1 MYALDTTEARKADS
15 TGSMI
20 REIGKYKGKFTQA
33 ENITAKTGTKGITFR
48 FENEAGQKASLS
60 LYTTKDNGEKLMGF
74 QSLMAIMTCL
84 SLRGIKPVPGKVV
97 AWDSEAKA
105 EVTKD
110 GSVFPDLCNKPIGL
124 LLETED
130 YLTNQGQPRTRMVL
144 QGVFQASSELTAS
157 EILDKKT
164 SPEML
169 PKMVA
174 ALRHRPMKGGAKPAA
189 HSGGHMPDTGFEGMD
204 SDDIPFIHCSM
215 SYDMGTSKQRRMAN
229 TTF

>member
-1 MYALDTTEARKADS
+1 MYALDTNEARKADS

-60 LYTTKDNGEKLMGF
+60 LYTTKSDGEKLMGF
-74 QSLMAIMTCL
+74 RSLMAIMTCL
-84 SLRGIKPVPGKVV
+84 SLRGIKPAPGKVV
-97 AWDSEAKA
+97 SWDAEKKE

-144 QGVFQASSELTAS
+144 QGVFQADTELTAS

-174 ALRHRPMKGGAKPAA
+174 ALRHRPMKGAKPATQ
-189 HSGGHMPDTGFEGMD
+189 SGGHMPDTGFEGMNMDD
-204 SDDIPFIHCSM
+204 SIPF
-215 SYDMGTSKQRRMAN
+215 
-229 TTF
+229 